1 MKLVSFSVT
10 NYRSITKAH
19 RINLEDYT
27 VLVGKNNEGKSNL
40 LTALGV
46 AMNSMI
52 QYAEH
57 KPARETR
64 YYRSRNN
71 VWYSWER
78 DFPIQ
83 FQLRRNGLESI
94 FRLEFRLEGDE
105 NSEFT
110 TKTGIRCN
118 ESIPIDIKF
127 GKDNSPKIS
136 IPKRGSG
143 SFKAKSEI
151 VISFI
156 CSHISFNYIQAVRTE
171 DMALQ
176 VVERIILNELNKLS
190 ENEEYHNALE
200 TIERI
205 HSDVYKGIS
214 DRLLSPLKEF
224 MPQLVSVMVKD
235 GREGGT
241 KIRLLQGNI
250 DIILDDGTPTSI
262 MYKGDGVKS
271 LVTLALLKE
280 VQTSGASIIAIEE
293 PESHLHPE
301 AIHGLVNVINGISS
315 NHQVIISTHNPLFIR
330 RSKISQN
337 IIINDGTAKPAKS
350 IKEIRDLLGVLPE
363 DNLINASNVLVV
375 EGEDDKI
382 SLTKILSG
390 ISPVIRDAFSKNTLV
405 IQPLNGA
412 GNLTNE
418 LTRLRA
424 YLCKYFVF
432 LDFDAAGKQAAAK
445 ALEKKL
451 LTEADIKYS
460 VCNGSPEAEL
470 EDCFNP
476 DFYIQPIQAAFS
488 VNLKVSAFRGNKKWS
503 DRVKAVF
510 NSQGQDWNDQ
520 IEQRV
525 KMIVAESMPDQGI
538 NKVLNSHKRGS
549 IDALAEAV
557 SKMIEPQ

>member
-241 KIRLLQGNI
+241 KIRLLQGN
-250 DIILDDGTPTSI
+250 S
-262 MYKGDGVKS
+262 
-271 LVTLALLKE
+271 
-280 VQTSGASIIAIEE
+280 
-293 PESHLHPE
+293 
-301 AIHGLVNVINGISS
+301 
-315 NHQVIISTHNPLFIR
+315 
-330 RSKISQN
+330 
-337 IIINDGTAKPAKS
+337 
-350 IKEIRDLLGVLPE
+350 
-363 DNLINASNVLVV
+363 
-375 EGEDDKI
+375 
-382 SLTKILSG
+382 
-390 ISPVIRDAFSKNTLV
+390 
-405 IQPLNGA
+405 
-412 GNLTNE
+412 
-418 LTRLRA
+418 
-424 YLCKYFVF
+424 
-432 LDFDAAGKQAAAK
+432 
-445 ALEKKL
+445 
-451 LTEADIKYS
+451 
-460 VCNGSPEAEL
+460 
-470 EDCFNP
+470 
-476 DFYIQPIQAAFS
+476 
-488 VNLKVSAFRGNKKWS
+488 
-503 DRVKAVF
+503 
-510 NSQGQDWNDQ
+510 
-520 IEQRV
+520 
-525 KMIVAESMPDQGI
+525 
-538 NKVLNSHKRGS
+538 
-549 IDALAEAV
+549 
-557 SKMIEPQ
+557 